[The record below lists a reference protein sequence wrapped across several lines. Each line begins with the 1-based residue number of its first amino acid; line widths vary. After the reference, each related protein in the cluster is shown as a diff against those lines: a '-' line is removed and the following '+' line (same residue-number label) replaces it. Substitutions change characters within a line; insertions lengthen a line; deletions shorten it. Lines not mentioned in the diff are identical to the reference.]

1 MILQQWGLQSNSKV
15 NTHSLLSP
23 SAIMLEVEEALE
35 LTKLKETLTQT

>member
-1 MILQQWGLQSNSKV
+1 MGPANQTKV
-15 NTHSLLSP
+15 KTHSLLSP